1 MGEGLNEEKRTNRKM
16 WDRKMWK
23 PYFSV
28 LHLPVCRSQPGKEIF
43 VKKLVAISAALLAA
57 ALLTFST
64 IAQQGPPPQGPG
76 GQGGPLRGQG
86 RGPGIEAL
94 AMDDHAG
101 FESIFD
107 GKTLKGWD
115 GDLSAWRVENE
126 TIIGESTAEKPLK
139 ANTFLIWR
147 GGQPKDFELKL
158 EYRINSTNSGVQ
170 YRSVELPEVGKWVMK
185 GYQADIDFQNTY
197 TGQLYEERGRGF
209 LAMRGQVTR
218 LQPGKKQVIAH
229 LRSGDELKALV
240 KVNDWNQLHI
250 IARGNVLTHI
260 LNGHLMAEA
269 IDDDATGRAMGGLI
283 GFQMHVGPPMKVEYR
298 NIWLKNL

>member
-1 MGEGLNEEKRTNRKM
+1 M
-16 WDRKMWK
+16 
-23 PYFSV
+23 
-28 LHLPVCRSQPGKEIF
+28 
-43 VKKLVAISAALLAA
+43 KKLVAIPALFAA
-57 ALLTFST
+57 AFLTFQSIST
-64 IAQQGPPPQGPG
+64 RAQQAGAPQGPPRG
-76 GQGGPLRGQG
+76 GAQAGG

-94 AMDDHAG
+94 AFDDHTG

-107 GKTLKGWD
+107 GKTLNGWD
-115 GDLSAWRVENE
+115 GDPTLWRVENE

-139 ANTFLIWR
+139 INTFLVWR
-147 GGQPKDFELKL
+147 GGQPKDFELKV

-209 LAMRGQVTR
+209 LALRGQMTR
-218 LQPGKKQVIAH
+218 LQEGKKQVIAN
-229 LRSGDELKALV
+229 LGGGDDLKGLI

-250 IARGNVLTHI
+250 IAKGNSLTHI
-260 LNGHLMAEA
+260 LNGRLMAGA
-269 IDDDATGRAMGGLI
+269 IDDDAKNRAMGGLL
-283 GFQMHVGPPMKVEYR
+283 GFQMHMGPPMKVEFR